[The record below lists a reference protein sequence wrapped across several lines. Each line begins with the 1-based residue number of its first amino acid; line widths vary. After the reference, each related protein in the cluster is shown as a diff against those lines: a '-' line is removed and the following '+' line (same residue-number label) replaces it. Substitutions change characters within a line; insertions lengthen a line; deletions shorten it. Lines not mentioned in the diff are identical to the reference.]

1 MPGGFERIDGSDPD
15 KIKLTKLEV
24 DPKGSQEE
32 IFEFNFTDL
41 NPKSIQYDIGSKTLA
56 VSFETKFKE
65 DIIKYYKDG
74 EIENYQDGFE
84 LSLANIEKAR
94 NVILVFNQ
102 IIAELNE

>member
-1 MPGGFERIDGSDPD
+1 M
-15 KIKLTKLEV
+15 
-24 DPKGSQEE
+24 
-32 IFEFNFTDL
+32 
-41 NPKSIQYDIGSKTLA
+41 
-56 VSFETKFKE
+56 ETKFKE

-84 LSLANIEKAR
+84 LSMADIEKSR